1 MLEETVALDFMDGE
15 YRDVEG
21 TIIAIPDIAE
31 KGLVDT
37 RSRSRLQ
44 GIGILS
50 RLLVE
55 YDAKNLPAHLR
66 ALVKTSVHSDRAL
79 GKLEADLFY
88 SSVKSNALPEE
99 AWAVVNH
106 RIATQRDVLKQL
118 AREFNITYTA
128 FGSEI
133 STEDGPTAGTLMLTE
148 AWGTPL
154 EPAPITPFG
163 EDSASGPQH
172 DALSRRC
179 SLTKPLVESGAS
191 VIQTRSSH
199 TH

>member
-1 MLEETVALDFMDGE
+1 MPPLLSSPPFAL
-15 YRDVEG
+15 
-21 TIIAIPDIAE
+21 PHPSPS
-31 KGLVDT
+31 L
-37 RSRSRLQ
+37 

-79 GKLEADLFY
+79 GKLEAGFITDPFYTIDLMQG
-88 SSVKSNALPEE
+88 SVKSNALPEE

-106 RIATQRDVLKQL
+106 QIATQSTSDGFTDVLKQL

-133 STEDGPTAGTLMLTE
+133 STEDGPTAGTLTLTE

-163 EDSASGPQH
+163 APVPVMTSGWMP
-172 DALSRRC
+172 RYNMIFGR
-179 SLTKPLVESGAS
+179 
-191 VIQTRSSH
+191 
-199 TH
+199 